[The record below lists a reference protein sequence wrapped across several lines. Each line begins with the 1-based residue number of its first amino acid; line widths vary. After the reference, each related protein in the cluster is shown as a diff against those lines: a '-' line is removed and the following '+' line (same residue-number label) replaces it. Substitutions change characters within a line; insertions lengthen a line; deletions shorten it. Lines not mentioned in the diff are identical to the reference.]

1 MVDGYNRLKEIIG
14 GVDSCVVAFSG
25 GVDSTLITKVAHD
38 ILDNRV
44 MAVTATSPTYSSFEL
59 QEADK
64 RAREIGVRHMVIE
77 SDELKIP
84 GFSKND
90 TNRCYFCKMDLFTKL
105 KGLAAN
111 MGFKDI
117 LDGTNKDD
125 LSDFRPGRE
134 AAIELG
140 VRSPLLEADLTK
152 YDIRNISRAIGLRN
166 WDKPPYACL
175 SSRFPYGI
183 EINQANLEQVS
194 RAEDFMRSVG
204 FKLFRVRHHKETARI
219 EIGEDEFY
227 LIFDRDISRS
237 IVQRFKELGYNFV
250 VLDLEG
256 YRRGSLNS
264 IGYVD

>member
-1 MVDGYNRLKEIIG
+1 
-14 GVDSCVVAFSG
+14 
-25 GVDSTLITKVAHD
+25 
-38 ILDNRV
+38 
-44 MAVTATSPTYSSFEL
+44 
-59 QEADK
+59 
-64 RAREIGVRHMVIE
+64 
-77 SDELKIP
+77 
-84 GFSKND
+84 
-90 TNRCYFCKMDLFTKL
+90 
-105 KGLAAN
+105 